1 MAATNAVLPPRT
13 GWGFEPSTT
22 STQQSGLS
30 QRNPSKAFSNPF
42 AQQTES
48 PSRRSLKRRNEDSNM
63 HEENISDDH
72 QHQHQQQ
79 VQSINGSPSTQRRS
93 SKDDCPKE
101 SPSRYANGKRA
112 RVHYGFGDGC
122 SIPSRSPRQTLPTKR
137 VIESLSR
144 KGMEELIIKLC
155 EKHGPEMANEVSM
168 LAPKVTVAV
177 ALENLKSY
185 YETVCSAFPYRV
197 NQQSDYAFYRVKPH
211 LDDFYAA
218 LVDYTV
224 YFLPPQESQ
233 SSNSLAYLDGATRLL
248 TELPE
253 WDNPVHNHSKHSMLD
268 EFSSAWVVALK
279 EASKSSN
286 GLGLM
291 FQHGWER
298 KLEAYNDV
306 AHNRLAGALAYL
318 RQELE
323 WTDDMPSTSSSPHA
337 VRVNNEGY

>member
-22 STQQSGLS
+22 STPQSGLN
-30 QRNPSKAFSNPF
+30 QQNPSKAFFNPF
-42 AQQTES
+42 SQPGDS

-63 HEENISDDH
+63 HEQESIIP
-72 QHQHQQQ
+72 QEQQQ
-79 VQSINGSPSTQRRS
+79 HCQTNGSPSSHRRL
-93 SKDDCPKE
+93 SKEDGAKD
-101 SPSRYANGKRA
+101 SPSRHSNGKRP
-112 RVHYGFGDGC
+112 RVHYGFGEGS
-122 SIPSRSPRQTLPTKR
+122 SIPSRSPRQTLPTR
-137 VIESLSR
+137 RIIESLSR
-144 KGMEELIIKLC
+144 KGMEDLIVKLC
-155 EKHGPEMANEVSM
+155 EKHGPEMTNEVSM
-168 LAPKVTVAV
+168 LAPKVTVTV
-177 ALENLKSY
+177 ALDNLKSY

-298 KLEAYNDV
+298 KLEAYNE
-306 AHNRLAGALAYL
+306 AANNRLAGALAYL

-323 WTDDMPSTSSSPHA
+323 WTDDVAPTSSSPHA